1 MPAQHRPPIYI
12 TAKPQHHKDGVTKA
26 SCQRHTVSVST
37 STPRAVH
44 VLHVCVLCAW
54 YVYYALRLTHGVR
67 FAVVCGIVQCGVRSL
82 NGERTVQ
89 YLDWD
94 ELRRSRDKRQLLIL
108 AQKGQYDRTVTLHSL
123 AQFYPN
129 ANVVVPS
136 VRRSFLGYGDFTG
149 LGNFNSFEGSVEQTH
164 IAMDEGATPQ
174 PLSGNGR
181 RQGSSTF
188 NLQQEMMWIKQDS
201 AQIRNAVML
210 LEKEKDNLRQAV
222 RKLKLENARVKQKLK
237 RMQEAINGLTGQ
249 STDADNI
256 KVGAAEVDL
265 DYDDIGRDFIL
276 VGGTQD
282 PLSLRFEVAIRDER
296 GTEHKSAERYYWYK
310 MAEHFGDTETMAK
323 ILDAPTTIKAE
334 EAMKEIKDFD
344 EAKWNEIKMS
354 VWEAG
359 QRLKLEQT
367 RWISNLLV
375 YTGKTYIAVASQDK
389 VFGTGWRKN
398 RDEAN
403 KPIFWDGENQGGKAL
418 MRLRQQIKETHSWS
432 GPYEEQVGAE
442 TDAMSGRGEL
452 AFQEIE
458 KRYNDL
464 KKYVWR
470 RIDPARRLGILRGR
484 GRGFGRRGGYGGR
497 GYGTPSAFAQ
507 SVRH

>member
-1 MPAQHRPPIYI
+1 MSFA
-12 TAKPQHHKDGVTKA
+12 GVGT
-26 SCQRHTVSVST
+26 R
-37 STPRAVH
+37 
-44 VLHVCVLCAW
+44 
-54 YVYYALRLTHGVR
+54 
-67 FAVVCGIVQCGVRSL
+67 
-82 NGERTVQ
+82 
-89 YLDWD
+89 
-94 ELRRSRDKRQLLIL
+94 
-108 AQKGQYDRTVTLHSL
+108 
-123 AQFYPN
+123 
-129 ANVVVPS
+129 
-136 VRRSFLGYGDFTG
+136 GYGDFTG
-149 LGNFNSFEGSVEQTH
+149 LGNFNNFESSVDQAH
-164 IAMDEGATPQ
+164 ITMDEGATPQ

-181 RQGSSTF
+181 RQGNSNF
-188 NLQQEMMWIKQDS
+188 NLQQEIIWIKQDS
-201 AQIRNAVML
+201 AQIRNAVVL

-222 RKLKLENARVKQKLK
+222 RKLKLENARVKQKMK
-237 RMQEAINGLTGQ
+237 RMQETINGLSGASAET
-249 STDADNI
+249 DNI

-296 GTEHKSAERYYWYK
+296 GIEHKSAERYYWYK

-334 EAMKEIKDFD
+334 EAMKDVKDFD
-344 EAKWNEIKMS
+344 EAKWNEVKMS

-432 GPYEEQVGAE
+432 GPYEEQ
-442 TDAMSGRGEL
+442 
-452 AFQEIE
+452 EIE
-458 KRYNDL
+458 KRYNEL

-497 GYGTPSAFAQ
+497 GYGAPTAFAQ

>member
-1 MPAQHRPPIYI
+1 MISIALGHQVPRLNCVAFQ
-12 TAKPQHHKDGVTKA
+12 A
-26 SCQRHTVSVST
+26 SKGEENEEVEEEEEEEEKEEEEES
-37 STPRAVH
+37 
-44 VLHVCVLCAW
+44 
-54 YVYYALRLTHGVR
+54 
-67 FAVVCGIVQCGVRSL
+67 RSL

-94 ELRRSRDKRQLLIL
+94 ELRRSRDKR
-108 AQKGQYDRTVTLHSL
+108 
-123 AQFYPN
+123 
-129 ANVVVPS
+129 
-136 VRRSFLGYGDFTG
+136 SFIGYGDFTG
-149 LGNFNSFEGSVEQTH
+149 LGNFNNFESSVDQAH

-181 RQGSSTF
+181 RQGNSNF
-188 NLQQEMMWIKQDS
+188 NLQQEIIWIKQDS
-201 AQIRNAVML
+201 AQIRNAVVLLEKEKDNLRQAEIIWIKQDSAQIRNAVVL

-222 RKLKLENARVKQKLK
+222 RKLKLENARVKQKMK
-237 RMQEAINGLTGQ
+237 RMQETINGLSGA
-249 STDADNI
+249 SAEADNI

-296 GTEHKSAERYYWYK
+296 GIEHKSAERYYWYK

-344 EAKWNEIKMS
+344 EAKWNEASLIFIEERIYFSRSDIPVKMS

-389 VFGTGWRKN
+389 
-398 RDEAN
+398 
-403 KPIFWDGENQGGKAL
+403 
-418 MRLRQQIKETHSWS
+418 
-432 GPYEEQVGAE
+432 
-442 TDAMSGRGEL
+442 
-452 AFQEIE
+452 EIE
-458 KRYNDL
+458 KRYNEL

-484 GRGFGRRGGYGGR
+484 GRGFGRRGGFGGR
-497 GYGTPSAFAQ
+497 GYGAPSAFAQ